1 MATDS
6 SAGRRTD
13 NESADKIVAI
23 KVYAPVQVRDQLVA
37 LANRR
42 SESVSKT
49 ALAAIQRFLIVAA
62 AAEREHAI
70 QSDPEYQRL
79 MNQS

>member
-1 MATDS
+1 MVASNNAPDD
-6 SAGRRTD
+6 AIH
-13 NESADKIVAI
+13 ESDDKMVAI
-23 KVYAPVQVRDQLVA
+23 SVYVPARVRDSLSA

-62 AAEREHAI
+62 AAERERSI
-70 QSDPEYQRL
+70 LSDPEYQRL
-79 MNQS
+79 MDQS